1 MGGEGTA
8 ITLVG
13 YGEIAELNRI
23 KSLTKTAIKEI
34 ESDIEM
40 QYEPFPKTHKAVCT
54 DCGKECE
61 VPFKPD
67 PSRPVYCR
75 ECYTKRRPLMKRF

>member
-1 MGGEGTA
+1 MGREGTA

-13 YGEIAELNRI
+13 YGEIPELNKIRA
-23 KSLTKTAIKEI
+23 LTKTRI
-34 ESDIEM
+34 EEM
-40 QYEPFPKTHKAVCT
+40 ESTAPATYENRSKTYKAVCA

-67 PSRPVYCR
+67 PNRPVYCR
-75 ECYTKRRPLMKRF
+75 KCWEYRKPPIERI